1 MQQVTLSIAV
11 GNFVGVC
18 AKYITYYLMDSR
30 TRKVVATVVLSKHQA
45 GGYSPRLE
53 VVACRL
59 GLEFLIES
67 GIEIE

>member
-1 MQQVTLSIAV
+1 
-11 GNFVGVC
+11 
-18 AKYITYYLMDSR
+18 MDCR